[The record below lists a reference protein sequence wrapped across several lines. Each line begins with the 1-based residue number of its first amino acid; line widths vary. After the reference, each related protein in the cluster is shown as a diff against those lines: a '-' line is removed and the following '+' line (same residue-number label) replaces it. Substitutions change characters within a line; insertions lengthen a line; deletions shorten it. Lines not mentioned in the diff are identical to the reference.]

1 MAPFINVEEYGFRNF
16 KFESSV
22 RYENSIVTIKESFL
36 DFIYLSICNSYWFIV
51 LFSLLLYVE
60 HFFFYFSH
68 ENLKPY
74 DIPT

>member
-1 MAPFINVEEYGFRNF
+1 MWIDIEARVEVCR
-16 KFESSV
+16 
-22 RYENSIVTIKESFL
+22 I
-36 DFIYLSICNSYWFIV
+36 IV